1 MIRYALSRVVQA
13 VPTLIGMSILIFL
26 LVRLLPGDVST
37 SLAGAEGSGSEAQ
50 REELLASFGLKDPLP
65 LQYWNFVS
73 GFFTGAMGKSFLSGY
88 PVTQI
93 LASAVPITLE
103 ITFLAVLFAVV
114 VGIPLGVL
122 SAVKRNSAWDVV
134 IRVAGLFGL
143 SMPSFW
149 FAILALLFTSTV
161 FSWVPSV
168 TWIPFWTDPLGNL
181 GQMALPALAV
191 SLALLAGIMRMTRT
205 SMLDVLGDDYVRTAR
220 AKGANATRV
229 VMRHALRN
237 ALVPVITLTGAEIG
251 SLMGGTTVIEVVFGL
266 PGVGNTLVQATYLRD
281 YPIVQT
287 TAMFLA
293 VVFIV
298 LNILVDLL
306 YKTLDPRIEFSS

>member
-13 VPTLIGMSILIFL
+13 IPTLIGMSILIFL

-50 REELLASFGLKDPLP
+50 REELLKSFGLTEPLP
-65 LQYWNFVS
+65 VQYWHFVS

-93 LASAVPITLE
+93 LANAVPITLE

-168 TWIPFWTDPLGNL
+168 TWIPFWQDPLGNL

-237 ALVPVITLTGAEIG
+237 ALIPVVTLTGAEIG

-306 YKTLDPRIEFSS
+306 YKALDPRIEFSS